1 MQLRDKVSDSVLK
14 AIQEV
19 VTKSIDQRKVGQQK
33 LADAEKKKY
42 GDFKPVTKAVS
53 EALVGNQ
60 HKIDANK
67 NGKVDAHDFK
77 LLKKK
82 NVNKEASQPV
92 EEANRDTP
100 GQHMC
105 AVHVKHS
112 KLGEGKTL
120 STQHA
125 TPDADGNIAWY
136 DVMFEH
142 GIEKKVPVQNLEI
155 LVQES
160 HGNHKKK

>member
-1 MQLRDKVSDSVLK
+1 MQLRDKVSENVLK
-14 AIQEV
+14 AIQEI
-19 VTKSIDQRKVGQQK
+19 VTKSTEQRKADQLK
-33 LADAEKKKY
+33 LQEAEKKKY
-42 GDFKPVTKAVS
+42 GSFKPVQNVS

-60 HKIDANK
+60 HKIDKNK
-67 NGKVDAHDFK
+67 NGKIDAHDFK
-77 LLKKK
+77 LLKGKK
-82 NVNKEASQPV
+82 REEKM
-92 EEANRDTP
+92 EEAAQRDTP

-120 STQHA
+120 FSQHA
-125 TPDADGNIAWY
+125 QPDSDGNIAWY

-142 GIEKKVPVQNLEI
+142 GIEKRVPVENLEI

-160 HGNHKKK
+160 HGSHKKK